1 MSYNKPYTYHIKCP
15 NGKQYYGYRYSN
27 KVSPSEDLWK
37 VYFTSSKLVKELR
50 EQVRDDSQFVATV
63 DKVFETAADA
73 RAYEEKYLRENNC
86 VESDDWLN
94 RVNYGHKWHYRAE
107 TEEERHALSEKKKKY
122 YKENPHPWTGRK
134 HSEETKEKIR
144 AIRTGTKATEEA
156 KRNLSAA
163 MSGSGNGM
171 YGRKHSEETIEKIR
185 AKAKGRKGLRGKDNP
200 MYGKTP
206 WNKGK
211 IGVFTEE
218 TRRKMSENMK
228 KYYKENPHPMTGRK
242 HSEETK
248 MKLSESRKGR
258 GGRKGKD
265 NPMYGKTPWNKG
277 KRHTEESKRKMSE
290 AVKKRHAAKKA
301 KSSNNTLERFFN
313 TESS

>member
-37 VYFTSSKLVKELR
+37 VYFTSSKLVKKLR
-50 EQVRDDSQFVATV
+50 EQYDDSQFIATV
-63 DKVFETAADA
+63 DKVFETPDDA
-73 RAYEEKYLRENNC
+73 RAYEEKFLTENNC

-94 RVNYGHKWHYRAE
+94 RVNYGHKWHYRPE
-107 TEEERHALSEKKKKY
+107 TEEERHALSERMKKY
-122 YKENPHPWTGRK
+122 HKENPHPFEGRK

-144 AIRTGTKATEEA
+144 ASLTGTKATEEA

-163 MSGSGNGM
+163 MSGSGNPM
-171 YGRKHSEETIEKIR
+171 YGRKHSEETKEKIR

-211 IGVFTEE
+211 TGVITEE
-218 TRRKMSENMK
+218 T
-228 KYYKENPHPMTGRK
+228 
-242 HSEETK
+242 
-248 MKLSESRKGR
+248 
-258 GGRKGKD
+258 
-265 NPMYGKTPWNKG
+265 
-277 KRHTEESKRKMSE
+277 KRKMSE
-290 AVKKRHAAKKA
+290 AAKKRHAAKKA
-301 KSSNNTLERFFN
+301 KSSKATNNNTLERFFN
-313 TESS
+313 TESL